1 MDALTEVLKSVQLDS
16 IVHCRAD
23 LSAPWGVRID
33 GTNQAVFH
41 VILQGSC
48 WLEVEDRK
56 EPIPLV
62 DGDFVVLS
70 KGTAH
75 RLRDT
80 LDSPLVRLEDLLAE
94 HFCEGQLRMQYGG
107 GGTPTTILCGN
118 AYFEYQEMN
127 PLLPAL
133 PSLILIHGKDGKAVE
148 WLDSTLQAIS
158 WETADNRPGAEM
170 MITYLSN
177 ILFIQAIRA
186 YLAGLEP
193 QDDGGWLRALRD
205 PQLSAVLTLIHQS
218 PEKNWTVDSLAK
230 QVKLSRSTFAA
241 RFKKRVGEAP
251 LQYLTQWRMYR
262 AARLL
267 RSTDLPLVA
276 IAEQVGYESE
286 AAFSKAFKR
295 QSRQSPGKYRKSDC
309 ASKDCGIT

>member
-1 MDALTEVLKSVQLDS
+1 MDTLTEVLKSVQLHS
-16 IVHCRAD
+16 TVHCRSD
-23 LSAPWGVRID
+23 LSAPWGIQID
-33 GTNQAVFH
+33 GTNQAAFH
-41 VILQGSC
+41 VILRGSC
-48 WLEVEDRK
+48 WLEIEDRK
-56 EPIPLV
+56 ELIPLV
-62 DGDFVVLS
+62 GGDLVVLP

-75 RLRDT
+75 CLRDA
-80 LDSPLVRLEDLLAE
+80 LDSPLVRLEDLLADRP
-94 HFCEGQLRMQYGG
+94 CKGQLRMQYGG

-118 AYFEYQEMN
+118 ARFEHHEMN

-133 PSLILIHGKDGKAVE
+133 PSLILIQGEDGKAVE
-148 WLDSTLQAIS
+148 WLDSTLQAIAC
-158 WETADNRPGAEM
+158 ETASNRPGAEM

-186 YLAGLEP
+186 YLASLKQ
-193 QDDGGWLRALRD
+193 QDDGGWLRALLD

-230 QVKLSRSTFAA
+230 QVNLSRSTFAA
-241 RFKKRVGEAP
+241 RFKELVGEAP
-251 LQYLTQWRMYR
+251 LQYLTQWRMYC

-267 RSTDLPLVA
+267 RSSDLPLIA

-295 QSRQSPGKYRKSDC
+295 QIRQSPGEYRKYNP
-309 ASKDCGIT
+309 